1 VISCDVTFI
10 KIIIKLLEVE
20 RTWSRMLI
28 LSTNISVKIITPEDI
43 RRLRKIAGLTQKEL
57 AKLAGVSQSLIARI
71 ERKSVDPRLS
81 TVRKII
87 DAIISSSEPKI
98 AEDVMH
104 SPVISINHNETVRKA
119 IDLMKKYSISQM
131 PVLKDNIVI
140 GSVLESTLIDKIV
153 KSSNPKRL
161 LSTFIYNV
169 LDKKFATV
177 NLTTSIS
184 DVLTLLSTGEP
195 SILVISEDKLIGIIT
210 KIDVLSSIYKRR

>member
-1 VISCDVTFI
+1 
-10 KIIIKLLEVE
+10 
-20 RTWSRMLI
+20 M
-28 LSTNISVKIITPEDI
+28 STNISVKIITPEDI
-43 RRLRKIAGLTQKEL
+43 RRLRKLAGLTQNEL

-87 DAIISSSEPKI
+87 DAIMSSSEPKT

-104 SPVISINHNETVRKA
+104 SPVISINHNDTVRKA
-119 IDLMKKYSISQM
+119 IDLMKKYGISQM
-131 PVLKDNIVI
+131 PVLKDSIVI

-169 LDKKFATV
+169 LDKKFASV

-195 SILVISEDKLIGIIT
+195 SILVTIEYKLIGIIT
-210 KIDVLSSIYKRR
+210 KIDVLS